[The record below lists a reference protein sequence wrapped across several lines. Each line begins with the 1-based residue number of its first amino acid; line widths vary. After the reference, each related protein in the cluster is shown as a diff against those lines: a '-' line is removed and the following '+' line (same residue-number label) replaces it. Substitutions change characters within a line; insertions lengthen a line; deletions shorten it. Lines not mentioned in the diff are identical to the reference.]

1 MLKNALY
8 RVVESGDFVWPW
20 AASHGLL
27 VICGGAGGGAGGGGA
42 LCLEGLNL
50 YGAGGGGGGGGAEAT
65 SVKHGETVYQAAG
78 GLGAEV
84 PHSDGR
90 LTSSGGDGGKGFPG
104 ETLIVELADL
114 SVGDHFEIRIGKGG
128 GGGDGGK
135 GYETGN
141 AGVAGA
147 DGFVLFVPL
156 FTVDGD

>member
-1 MLKNALY
+1 MKY
-8 RVVESGDFVWPW
+8 
-20 AASHGLL
+20 
-27 VICGGAGGGAGGGGA
+27 
-42 LCLEGLNL
+42 
-50 YGAGGGGGGGGAEAT
+50 
-65 SVKHGETVYQAAG
+65 GETVYEAAGGNGGNGGDGGGLHEGEPVAGKTGKGCHYGIGGAG
-78 GLGAEV
+78 GLGAEA
-84 PHSDGR
+84 PYSDGR
-90 LTSSGGDGGKGFPG
+90 LTSNGGDGGKGFPG

-147 DGFVLFVPL
+147 DGFVFFVPL